1 MREEN
6 IKSPWSSLSSD
17 ELQKII
23 GNKTL
28 EKLIDYLPLLRPKEF
43 DENNI
48 YKSRNLA
55 NIFNAFSGA
64 DMLEKKNFRFSY
76 FSSLDDDKLKLI
88 SKELNLDLNSKREN
102 IINYCSSLKWEKNY
116 QTIRICEI
124 CKIDPSLLPEKKE
137 IIPQQVDNFIV
148 TKSFKQ
154 LKSYQASVVYEAL
167 DQLKKS
173 SVRFIIQMPTGS
185 GKTRV
190 ATEIISQFINSSK
203 KDLNILW
210 LAHQKEL
217 CAQTFDCFIEVW
229 SHLKNK
235 DLTLRRLWDETDKT
249 IIPHNLENNNF
260 FIGNFQ
266 KIHSELKKN
275 LSGYNNLKKKLDLI
289 IIDEAHKTIAKTY
302 KEVINFFAGTTTK
315 IIGLTATPGRSIK
328 NQDSNKQLSEF
339 FHDQKVIIKTNN
351 KKGVISHLRD
361 LRILSKASYEAIHT
375 EQNITLTKKQI
386 EYIQRLDELPSDIIY
401 KLSNS
406 QVRNYEILKRIDN
419 LIKENP
425 NSKIIFF
432 GLNIEHSKFICA
444 LLNVMGIIARH
455 VDGSTSL
462 NRRAGILDDFKNK
475 NLQVLCND
483 RLISTGFDAP
493 TTDTI
498 IIAKPTFS
506 IVLYSQI
513 IGRGLRG
520 PEIGGTEYCKI
531 IDVKDNIQGYSNFDA
546 VYEYFDEYFEDL

>member
-1 MREEN
+1 MNEEN
-6 IKSPWSSLSSD
+6 SKSPWSSLSTD
-17 ELQKII
+17 ELQKNI
-23 GNKTL
+23 GNNTL
-28 EKLIDYLPLLRPKEF
+28 DKLIDYLPLLRPKEF
-43 DENNI
+43 DENSI

-55 NIFNAFSGA
+55 KIFNAFSGA
-64 DMLEKKNFRFSY
+64 DMLEKKIFRFNY
-76 FSSLDDDKLKLI
+76 FSSLDNDKLNLI
-88 SKELNLDLNSKREN
+88 SEKLNLDLNGKREK
-102 IINYCSSLKWEKNY
+102 IISYCSALKWEKNH
-116 QTIRICEI
+116 QTIKICEI
-124 CKIDPSLLPEKKE
+124 CNIDIRLLPEKKDT
-137 IIPQQVDNFIV
+137 IPQKVNDFIV

-203 KDLNILW
+203 KNLNILW

-217 CAQTFDCFIEVW
+217 CSQTFDCFIEVW

-235 DLTLRRLWDETDKT
+235 DLTLRRLWDEADKT
-249 IIPHNLENNNF
+249 IIPHKLENNNF

-275 LSGYNNLKKKLDLI
+275 LSGYNNLKKNIDLV
-289 IIDEAHKTIAKTY
+289 IIDEAHKAVAKTY
-302 KEVINFFAGTTTK
+302 KEVIDFFAGTTTK
-315 IIGLTATPGRSIK
+315 VIGLTATPGRSIK

-351 KKGVISHLRD
+351 KKGVISHIRN

-386 EYIQRLDELPSDIIY
+386 DYIQKLDELPSDVIY

-419 LIKENP
+419 LIKENS

-432 GLNIEHSKFICA
+432 GLNIDHSKFICA
-444 LLNVMGIIARH
+444 LLNVMSR
-455 VDGSTSL
+455 
-462 NRRAGILDDFKNK
+462 
-475 NLQVLCND
+475 
-483 RLISTGFDAP
+483 
-493 TTDTI
+493 
-498 IIAKPTFS
+498 
-506 IVLYSQI
+506 
-513 IGRGLRG
+513 
-520 PEIGGTEYCKI
+520 
-531 IDVKDNIQGYSNFDA
+531 NFR
-546 VYEYFDEYFEDL
+546 

>member
-102 IINYCSSLKWEKNY
+102 IINYCSSLKWEKNH

-493 TTDTI
+493 KTDTI

>member
-88 SKELNLDLNSKREN
+88 SKELDLDLNSKREN
-102 IINYCSSLKWEKNY
+102 IINYCSSLKWEKNH

-315 IIGLTATPGRSIK
+315 IIGLTDTPGRSIK

-425 NSKIIFF
+425 TSKIIFF

-493 TTDTI
+493 KTDTI

>member
-102 IINYCSSLKWEKNY
+102 IINYCSSLKWEKNH
-116 QTIRICEI
+116 QTIKICEI
-124 CKIDPSLLPEKKE
+124 CKIDPSLLPEKKD
-137 IIPQQVDNFIV
+137 IIPQQVDDFIV

-190 ATEIISQFINSSK
+190 ATEIISQFINSTK

-235 DLTLRRLWDETDKT
+235 ELTLRRLWDETDKT
-249 IIPHNLENNNF
+249 IIPHNLKNNNF

-275 LSGYNNLKKKLDLI
+275 LSGYNNLKKKMDLI

-386 EYIQRLDELPSDIIY
+386 EYIQKLDELPSEVIY

-493 TTDTI
+493 KTDTI

>member
-1 MREEN
+1 MNEEN
-6 IKSPWSSLSSD
+6 SKSPWSSLSTD
-17 ELQKII
+17 ELQKNI
-23 GNKTL
+23 GNNTL
-28 EKLIDYLPLLRPKEF
+28 DKLIDYLPLLRPKEF
-43 DENNI
+43 DENSI

-55 NIFNAFSGA
+55 KIFNAFSGA
-64 DMLEKKNFRFSY
+64 DMLEKKIFRFNY
-76 FSSLDDDKLKLI
+76 FSSLDNDKLNLI
-88 SKELNLDLNSKREN
+88 SEKLNLDLNGKREK
-102 IINYCSSLKWEKNY
+102 IISYCSALKWEKNH
-116 QTIRICEI
+116 QTIKICEI
-124 CKIDPSLLPEKKE
+124 CNIDIRLLPEKKDT
-137 IIPQQVDNFIV
+137 IPQKVNDFIV

-217 CAQTFDCFIEVW
+217 CSQTFDCFIEVW

-235 DLTLRRLWDETDKT
+235 DLTLRRLWDEADKT
-249 IIPHNLENNNF
+249 IIPHKLENNNF

-275 LSGYNNLKKKLDLI
+275 LSGYNNLKKNIDLV
-289 IIDEAHKTIAKTY
+289 IIDEAHKAVAKTY
-302 KEVINFFAGTTTK
+302 KEVIDFFAGTTTRV
-315 IIGLTATPGRSIK
+315 IGLTATPGRSIK
-328 NQDSNKQLSEF
+328 NQDSNKKLSEF

-386 EYIQRLDELPSDIIY
+386 DYIQKLDELPSDVIY

-419 LIKENP
+419 LIKENS

-432 GLNIEHSKFICA
+432 GLNIDHSKFICA
-444 LLNVMGIIARH
+444 LLNVMGINARH
-455 VDGSTSL
+455 VDGTTSL

-493 TTDTI
+493 KTDTI

-546 VYEYFDEYFEDL
+546 VYEYFDEYFENL

>member
-88 SKELNLDLNSKREN
+88 SKELDLDLNIKREN
-102 IINYCSSLKWEKNY
+102 IINYCSSLKWEKNH
-116 QTIRICEI
+116 QTIKICEI

-190 ATEIISQFINSSK
+190 ATEIISQFINSTK

-375 EQNITLTKKQI
+375 EQNITLTKKQV
-386 EYIQRLDELPSDIIY
+386 EYIQKLDELPSDVIY

-493 TTDTI
+493 KTDTI

>member
-102 IINYCSSLKWEKNY
+102 IINYCSSLKWEKNH

-386 EYIQRLDELPSDIIY
+386 EYIQKLDELPSEVIY

-493 TTDTI
+493 KTDTI

>member
-102 IINYCSSLKWEKNY
+102 IINYCSSLKWEKNH

-190 ATEIISQFINSSK
+190 ATEIISQFINSTK

-235 DLTLRRLWDETDKT
+235 ELTLRRLWDETDKT
-249 IIPHNLENNNF
+249 IIPHNLKNNNF
-260 FIGNFQ
+260 FIVNFQ

-275 LSGYNNLKKKLDLI
+275 LSGYNNLKKKMDLI

-386 EYIQRLDELPSDIIY
+386 EYIQKLDELPSEVIY

-493 TTDTI
+493 KTDTI

>member
-102 IINYCSSLKWEKNY
+102 IINYCSSLKWEKNH

-401 KLSNS
+401 KLSNC

-425 NSKIIFF
+425 TSKIIFF

-493 TTDTI
+493 KTDTI

>member
-88 SKELNLDLNSKREN
+88 SKELDLDLNIKREN
-102 IINYCSSLKWEKNY
+102 IINYCSSLKWEKNH
-116 QTIRICEI
+116 QTIKICEI
-124 CKIDPSLLPEKKE
+124 CKIDSSLLPEKKE

-190 ATEIISQFINSSK
+190 ATEIISQFINSAK

-375 EQNITLTKKQI
+375 EQNITLTKKQV
-386 EYIQRLDELPSDIIY
+386 EYIQKLDELPSDVIY

-493 TTDTI
+493 KTDTI